1 MTPNDQTPQKGD
13 IIINPLTQRPVKVGS
28 RTWLQLVKKGIVSG
42 IYKKS
47 DRFEP
52 DNSVFTPTGSDRKGQ
67 QVRFTNQRYR
77 KKTVCRGSRKPRG
90 ISKKNIAKLTSKVV
104 TNNIDALISSG
115 DNFDEALEELLLI
128 EMMKESSLVPDE
140 LDSIPDSERRSE
152 ELERLKQEELE
163 IIKQEDETVRP
174 PVNIPRKRGR
184 PKGSKNQSV
193 KQVWT
198 VKEPIDDSYEA
209 DSERQVFRPDSEQP
223 DDEVYQVDQEGY
235 EADQEDGYW

>member
-140 LDSIPDSERRSE
+140 LISSGLDSIPE
-152 ELERLKQEELE
+152 ELARRGNK
-163 IIKQEDETVRP
+163 EDETVRP